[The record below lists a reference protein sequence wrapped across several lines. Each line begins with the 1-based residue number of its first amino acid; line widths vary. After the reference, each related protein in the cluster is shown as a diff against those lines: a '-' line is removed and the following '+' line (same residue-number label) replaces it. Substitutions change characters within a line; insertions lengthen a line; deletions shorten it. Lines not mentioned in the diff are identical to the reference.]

1 MKIGFVLEIF
11 YPERNG
17 IITTTI
23 NLARNLIE
31 KGHQVWFF
39 VPENKD
45 FTERTIENGI
55 NIHYIKGI
63 PVPLYKGMRIA
74 TEGYSSITE
83 AMMDIGIDI
92 LHGCTPGFLG
102 RTMNHVANMCDI
114 PVLATHHTLIDE
126 PQYIKYVVKTDF
138 LVTPASKIVWNE
150 IYRPYFRKVWIAT
163 APAEHTCRGLREH
176 FPELDVRFISN
187 GIDMAKFEKAG
198 KECPI
203 PSQIPSG
210 WVGKNTFIYVGRL
223 GFEKSV
229 DTIFRAFPRVLRAI
243 PDAKLICIG
252 GGPAESMLH
261 DIIKDKKLE
270 DSIVM
275 TGLVP
280 NEEIIGS
287 GILNKCGAF
296 VTASTTENQAMTVI
310 EALCSGLPVVCAD
323 VPNMTAIVG
332 SDMGWFFKGGDEEDL
347 ADTMVKALTDGTMEE
362 KAKNAHSSRNR
373 FDGRLVA
380 DSFIEVYKE
389 LLEKKASG
397 WRPENWDSLVL
408 DQ

>member
-23 NLARNLIE
+23 NLARNLID

-39 VPENKD
+39 VPESKG
-45 FTERTIENGI
+45 FAERIIENGI
-55 NIHYIKGI
+55 HIHYIKGI

-74 TEGYSSITE
+74 TEGYPSITE
-83 AMMDIGIDI
+83 AVRDIGIDI

-114 PVLATHHTLIDE
+114 PILATHHTLIDE
-126 PQYIKYVVKTDF
+126 PQYIKYVVRTDF
-138 LVTPASKIVWNE
+138 LVSPASKIVWNE

-163 APAEHTCRGLREH
+163 APAEHTCQSLRDH
-176 FPELDVRFISN
+176 FADLDVRFISN
-187 GIDMAKFEKAG
+187 GIDMTKFEKNG
-198 KECPI
+198 EEYPI
-203 PSQIPSG
+203 PSKIPSS
-210 WVGKNTFIYVGRL
+210 WVGKKTFIYVGRL

-229 DTIFRAFPRVLRAI
+229 DQIFNAFPRVLESI

-252 GGPAESMLH
+252 GGPADEMLRG
-261 DIIKDKKLE
+261 IIKEKKLE

-332 SDMGWFFKGGDEEDL
+332 EDMGWFFRGGDETDL
-347 ADTMVKALTDGTMEE
+347 ADTMVKALSDGTMGE
-362 KAKNAHSSRNR
+362 KAKNAFSSRCR

-380 DSFIEVYKE
+380 DSFISVYKE

-408 DQ
+408 E